1 VSSAITAKE
10 GIGEAITDL
19 VSTVTEANLTFG
31 HREEAILQAGT
42 YESY

>member
-1 VSSAITAKE
+1 
-10 GIGEAITDL
+10 
-19 VSTVTEANLTFG
+19 VTEANLTFG